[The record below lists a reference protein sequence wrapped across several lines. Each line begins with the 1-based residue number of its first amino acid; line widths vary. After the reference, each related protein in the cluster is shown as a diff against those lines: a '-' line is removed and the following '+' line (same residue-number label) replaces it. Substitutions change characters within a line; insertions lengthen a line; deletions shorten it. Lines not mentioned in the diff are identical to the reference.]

1 MAQTIEIIVNT
12 SELTAGTRGASLGP
26 GAVMAAARSQNNSLF
41 GTVPWHA
48 LPDFNHYL
56 DAPVTTPF
64 AKRIDGYAEVFA
76 AISGKT
82 TELLKQ
88 GKFPLVL
95 AADHGSAA
103 GTIAGIKQAFPD
115 KRLGAVWIDAHGD
128 LHSPYTTPSG
138 NIHGM
143 PLSIALA
150 DDNTEAGRNTPDEH
164 TVSVWNGLKNAGGI
178 GPKIDSKDL
187 VFVAVRDT
195 EAEEEALIERRQI
208 VNHTV
213 EQLRRQGVPAIVAAI
228 NEQLN
233 ECDAIYISFDV
244 DSMDPEL
251 TSFGTGT
258 PVGNGITP
266 EEARELLILLAQ
278 NPKTVCIEFVE
289 VNPCLDNKVNTM
301 AETAL
306 SLITAVVD
314 TLKQ

>member
-26 GAVMAAARSQNNSLF
+26 GAIMAAARNQNNPLF
-41 GTVPWHA
+41 GTVPWHS

-56 DAPVTTPF
+56 DAAITTPF

-103 GTIAGIKQAFPD
+103 GTIAGIKQAFPN
-115 KRLGAVWIDAHGD
+115 KRLGVIWIDAHGD

-138 NIHGM
+138 NMHGM
-143 PLSIALA
+143 PLSISLA
-150 DDNTEAGRNTPDEH
+150 DDNTEAAHNTLDEH
-164 TVSVWNGLKNAGGI
+164 TVSVWNSLKNAGGI
-178 GPKIDSKDL
+178 SPKIDANDL

-208 VNHTV
+208 VNHSV
-213 EQLRRQGVPAIVAAI
+213 EQLRRQGVPAVVAAI

-244 DSMDPEL
+244 DAMDPEL

-266 EEARELLILLAQ
+266 EEARELLVSLAV

-314 TLKQ
+314 TLK

>member
-26 GAVMAAARSQNNSLF
+26 GAIMAAARTHNNPLF
-41 GTVPWHA
+41 GTVPWQS

-56 DAPVTTPF
+56 DAPVTTPY
-64 AKRIDGYAEVFA
+64 AKRIDGYAKVFES
-76 AISGKT
+76 ISGKT
-82 TELLKQ
+82 AELLKE

-103 GTIAGIKQAFPD
+103 GTIAGIRQAFPE
-115 KRLGAVWIDAHGD
+115 KRLGVVWIDAHGD

-138 NIHGM
+138 NVHGM
-143 PLSIALA
+143 PLSISLA
-150 DDNTEAGRNTPDEH
+150 DDNKECAHNTPDAH
-164 TVSVWNGLKNAGGI
+164 TVSVWDSLKNHGGI
-178 GPKIDSKDL
+178 SPKIEAKDL

-195 EAEEEALIERRQI
+195 EAEEEALIGRRQI

-213 EQLRRQGVPAIVAAI
+213 EQLRRRGVAAIVADI
-228 NEQLN
+228 NEQLSD
-233 ECDAIYISFDV
+233 CDAIYISFDV
-244 DSMDPEL
+244 DAMDPEL

-266 EEARELLILLAQ
+266 DEARELLVSLAVH
-278 NPKTVCIEFVE
+278 PKTVCIEFVE

-306 SLITAVVD
+306 SLVTAVAD
-314 TLKQ
+314 TLTK